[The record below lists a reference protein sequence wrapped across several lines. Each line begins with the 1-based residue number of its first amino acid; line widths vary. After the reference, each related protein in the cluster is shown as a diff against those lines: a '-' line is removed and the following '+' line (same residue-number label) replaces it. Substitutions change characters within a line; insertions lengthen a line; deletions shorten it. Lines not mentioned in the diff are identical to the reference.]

1 MVSFGD
7 AHVILFVVSL
17 KVQEKYNGIITSL
30 MRKEELIKLFNQT
43 IIEVGTEVDDAY
55 NRLQLVKNTT
65 GLTLDATFLRL
76 QEANHYLLELHLF
89 IAVVQADV
97 CVLQKQAL
105 ESKLNYEK
113 RFALAKYFASINE
126 AFKKLYGFPKE
137 NGPKNKV
144 SSRWGKIS
152 TLAELMSEEL
162 KAEYDNLK
170 KAGNL
175 HKLSFKPDAGWEK
188 SNGGFAIT
196 QLDAKGVVKAW
207 NEANAKTKDSAFVK
221 SLYGYKYDSAF
232 GLLISKAL
240 PDGFGLRGFIFAALL
255 GAVVS
260 SLAAMLNAASTI
272 FTIDIYKKFLNK
284 NASDKNQVLVG
295 RIAVLSFAV
304 IGCLVAPMLANP
316 KLGGVFTFIQEFQGY
331 LSPGILAVFIF
342 GMFSKKAPRFA
353 GALGILTSPIVYG
366 FLQWKFGDI
375 AFLNRM
381 AITFGCASLV
391 MLILSSLLSQI
402 TG

>member
-89 IAVVQADV
+89 IAVVQTDV

-162 KAEYDNLK
+162 KAEYDKITDFMYESSRIKTHAPNSK
-170 KAGNL
+170 VD
-175 HKLSFKPDAGWEK
+175 LSVDWWNAVRTAESHFDVERIIEQRRTYEK
-188 SNGGFAIT
+188 EDQLIT
-196 QLDAKGVVKAW
+196 DCMVFF
-207 NEANAKTKDSAFVK
+207 EIM
-221 SLYGYKYDSAF
+221 GYA
-232 GLLISKAL
+232 
-240 PDGFGLRGFIFAALL
+240 RGF
-255 GAVVS
+255 VS
-260 SLAAMLNAASTI
+260 
-272 FTIDIYKKFLNK
+272 KFLAHLNSLM
-284 NASDKNQVLVG
+284 NVYII
-295 RIAVLSFAV
+295 RLSE
-304 IGCLVAPMLANP
+304 
-316 KLGGVFTFIQEFQGY
+316 KWE
-331 LSPGILAVFIF
+331 
-342 GMFSKKAPRFA
+342 
-353 GALGILTSPIVYG
+353 
-366 FLQWKFGDI
+366 
-375 AFLNRM
+375 
-381 AITFGCASLV
+381 
-391 MLILSSLLSQI
+391 
-402 TG
+402 